1 MTRDHERHQTGFRRN
16 IRLRDGSLLLIRS
29 FSLNDLF
36 SIHRMYSS
44 LSAESK
50 SSFHPIFLQPK
61 LRLSWLL
68 DETLQVLSCVSF
80 VRNLLMKIF
89 PRAVYLS
96 LVVLNSQQKTV
107 AFTYYKLRKRL
118 AGNGFEAEGGTVVKD
133 DYQGRGLGLELLRH
147 RADFAYANGIRRLRS
162 WVHADNIKM
171 VHLSQKLN
179 YQKVGLVQRRNP
191 QTGKL
196 YSAWEMILQLD
207 GPKNTTVKQEV
218 TISE

>member
-1 MTRDHERHQTGFRRN
+1 
-16 IRLRDGSLLLIRS
+16 
-29 FSLNDLF
+29 
-36 SIHRMYSS
+36 
-44 LSAESK
+44 
-50 SSFHPIFLQPK
+50 
-61 LRLSWLL
+61 
-68 DETLQVLSCVSF
+68 
-80 VRNLLMKIF
+80 MKIF

-207 GPKNTTVKQEV
+207 CPENTAVKKEA
-218 TISE
+218 TIGE